1 MKTLLL
7 TTIVILIFLPSCVK
21 DEDIAFTPELVV
33 EGWIENDGF
42 PVVLLGCTLPV
53 SSDSQDINDYIAKWA
68 KVTISDGDTSI
79 ILTGGY
85 DKDYLPP
92 YKYTTYNMTGK
103 VGKTYTITAEY
114 KNLTATASTTIPEPV
129 KIDSICA
136 IRCEDDTSYYI
147 KAYFQDATQTQSDY
161 YILFSKRQQDKVY
174 LFPFM
179 GAISDEYTQQ
189 TQIVADIFR
198 GTDYYS
204 QIKREDTQY
213 FRKGDIVQIKIAH
226 TDESSYRFWKSFS
239 NYKELSSNMFF
250 PYSQN
255 MATNIIGGKGYWCGY
270 GMTKR
275 SITIR

>member
-1 MKTLLL
+1 MKKFLL
-7 TTIVILIFLPSCVK
+7 TAIATLMFLPSCVK
-21 DEDIAFTPELVV
+21 DEDTAFTPELVV

-42 PVVLLGCTLPV
+42 PVVLLGCTMPV
-53 SSDSQDINDYIAKWA
+53 SETSQDINDYIAKWA

-85 DKDYLPP
+85 DKNYLPP
-92 YKYTTYNMTGK
+92 YKYTTYNMVGK

-114 KNLTATASTTIPEPV
+114 KDLRATASTTIPEPV
-129 KIDSICA
+129 NIDSIRA
-136 IRCEDDTSYYI
+136 IKCEDDTSYYI
-147 KAYFQDATQTQSDY
+147 KAYFQDAAHEQSDY
-161 YILFSKRQQDKVY
+161 YVLFSKRQQDKIY

-189 TQIVADIFR
+189 PQIIADIFR
-198 GTDYYS
+198 GVDYYS
-204 QIKREDTQY
+204 QIKREETQY
-213 FRKGDIVQIKIAH
+213 FKQGDIVQIKIAH
-226 TDESSYRFWKSFS
+226 VDEPSYRFWKSYS

-270 GMTKR
+270 GATKR
-275 SITIR
+275 SIKIK